1 MNRCSLLAF
10 KVLREL
16 IPFKK
21 SSRNTLC
28 AHLQT
33 FYGVNTLKTFSVT
46 YYMDRT
52 SLLFFDGYLNAVPT
66 KYCLKSLPHHSK
78 EGRHF

>member
-1 MNRCSLLAF
+1 M
-10 KVLREL
+10 
-16 IPFKK
+16 
-21 SSRNTLC
+21 
-28 AHLQT
+28 QT

-52 SLLFFDGYLNAVPT
+52 SLLSSDGYLNAVPT
-66 KYCLKSLPHHSK
+66 KYCLKSLTHHSK